1 MEPNLVTLSPF
12 ETDIAAQPDGLREFA
27 RGAARPEL
35 AAVLQGQYDR
45 VIFTGMGSSHFAA
58 LPSWRRLVAG
68 DYRTWWVDTGQLLD
82 SERLI
87 TPATL
92 LIVTSQSGA
101 SGEITALL
109 EPDART
115 PVRPRAV
122 VGITNEAGSPLA
134 EHADAIIALRC
145 GAEATVSTK
154 SYLNSLA
161 AHQHL
166 LHVLT
171 GAAGPAAPVTE
182 TPVTETSVTETA
194 DLIENLGPVGDAA
207 GALARVLATASNPR
221 VAYIGSRDHAATALY
236 AGLITKEAAKIA
248 AEGFIG
254 GQFRHGPLELAG
266 PGLAAVLFGAWAG
279 DTGSPLA
286 GLAADLIGSGAD
298 VTLVGDLV
306 SPGAR
311 TIAIPRGDTLP
322 ELAAGAVVAQH
333 VAVAIARGRG
343 IEPGAFAYGRKVT
356 TTL

>member
-12 ETDIAAQPDGLREFA
+12 ETDIAAQPDALRAFA

-35 AAVLQGQYDR
+35 AAVLQGHYDR

-68 DYRTWWVDTGQLLD
+68 DYPTWWVDTGQLLD

-92 LIVTSQSGA
+92 LVITSQSGA

-109 EPDART
+109 TPDSR
-115 PVRPRAV
+115 PPGRPRAV
-122 VGITNEAGSPLA
+122 VGITNEAASPLA

-145 GAEATVSTK
+145 GAESTVSTK
-154 SYLNSLA
+154 SYLTSLA

-171 GAAGPAAPVTE
+171 GAAGTAAPVTE
-182 TPVTETSVTETA
+182 TAVTETA
-194 DLIENLGPVGDAA
+194 DLIENLGPVADAA
-207 GALARVLATASNPR
+207 GALARVLTTAANPR
-221 VAYIGSRDHAATALY
+221 VAYIGSKDHAATALY

-266 PGLAAVLFGAWAG
+266 PGLSAVLFGAWAG
-279 DTGSPLA
+279 DTATPLA
-286 GLAADLIGSGAD
+286 ALAADLIASGAD

-311 TIAIPRGDTLP
+311 TVAIPRGHTLP

-333 VAVAIARGRG
+333 VAVAIARARG

>member
-12 ETDIAAQPDGLREFA
+12 ETDIAAQPDALRAFA
-27 RGAARPEL
+27 RGAPRPEL

-68 DYRTWWVDTGQLLD
+68 DYSTWWVDTGQLLD
-82 SERLI
+82 SDRLI

-92 LIVTSQSGA
+92 LVVTSQSGA

-109 EPDART
+109 APDART

-154 SYLNSLA
+154 SYLTSLA

-182 TPVTETSVTETA
+182 TAE
-194 DLIENLGPVGDAA
+194 LIENLGPVADAA
-207 GALARVLATASNPR
+207 GALARVLTAASNPR
-221 VAYIGSRDHAATALY
+221 VAYIGSKDHAATALY
-236 AGLITKEAAKIA
+236 AGLITKEAAKMA

-279 DTGSPLA
+279 DTATPLA
-286 GLAADLIGSGAD
+286 GLAADLIASGAD

-333 VAVAIARGRG
+333 VAVAIARARG